1 MTLTLGS
8 IIRKTLDNGNEL
20 ELEIIGITLVTD
32 KSMPFVYIEFN
43 RIENNAGVLSACAMT
58 TVFDE
63 LVRWMNEPGWT
74 IVQE

>member
-1 MTLTLGS
+1 MKLTIGS
-8 IIRKTLDNGNEL
+8 IAKKTFDDGIVIQ
-20 ELEIIGITLVTD
+20 LEIKNIKLITD
-32 KSMPFVYIEFN
+32 KAMPFVYIEFN
-43 RIENNAGVLSACAMT
+43 RIENNACVLSSCAMT

>member
-1 MTLTLGS
+1 MKLTLGS

-32 KSMPFVYIEFN
+32 KSMPFVSVVMSRYESGAN
-43 RIENNAGVLSACAMT
+43 VVQMT

-63 LVRWMNEPGWT
+63 LVRWTNEPGWQ
-74 IVQE
+74 IVR

>member
-32 KSMPFVYIEFN
+32 KSMPFVSVVMSRYESGANVIQ
-43 RIENNAGVLSACAMT
+43 MT

-63 LVRWMNEPGWT
+63 LVRWTNEPGWQ
-74 IVQE
+74 IVR

>member
-32 KSMPFVYIEFN
+32 KSMPFVSVVMSRYESGAN
-43 RIENNAGVLSACAMT
+43 VVQMT

>member
-1 MTLTLGS
+1 MMKLTLGS

-32 KSMPFVYIEFN
+32 KSMPFVSVVMSRYESN
-43 RIENNAGVLSACAMT
+43 TNVVQMT

-63 LVRWMNEPGWT
+63 LVRWINEPGWK
-74 IVQE
+74 VVR

>member
-32 KSMPFVYIEFN
+32 KSMPFVSVVMSRYESGAN
-43 RIENNAGVLSACAMT
+43 VVQMT

-63 LVRWMNEPGWT
+63 LVRWMNEPGWQ
-74 IVQE
+74 IVR

>member
-1 MTLTLGS
+1 MKLTIGS

-32 KSMPFVYIEFN
+32 KSMPFVSVVMSRYESGTN
-43 RIENNAGVLSACAMT
+43 VVQMT

-63 LVRWMNEPGWT
+63 LVRWMAEPGWE
-74 IVQE
+74 VVR

>member
-32 KSMPFVYIEFN
+32 KSMPFVSVVMSRYESG
-43 RIENNAGVLSACAMT
+43 ADVVQMT

-63 LVRWMNEPGWT
+63 LVRWTNEPGWQ
-74 IVQE
+74 IVR